1 MSEPKADLIGWDLR
15 YDDLA
20 DAAKPGDELTMYNVT
35 MYNDK
40 KASRGHQWTATVE
53 SVGPREMTMDDGT
66 EIEAS
71 SLDVIRRAETGYGM
85 TLDRVVVSG
94 P

>member
-1 MSEPKADLIGWDLR
+1 MSEPKADLTGWDLR
-15 YDDLA
+15 YDDVA

-53 SVGPREMTMDDGT
+53 SVDPREMTLDDEET
-66 EIEAS
+66 KTATVEAEHE
-71 SLDVIRRAETGYGM
+71 VEHITIHE
-85 TLDRVVVSG
+85 
-94 P
+94 

>member
-1 MSEPKADLIGWDLR
+1 MSEPKADLTGWDLR

-53 SVGPREMTMDDGT
+53 SVDPREMTLDDEET
-66 EIEAS
+66 KTATVEAEHEVELHEIEK
-71 SLDVIRRAETGYGM
+71 
-85 TLDRVVVSG
+85 
-94 P
+94 